1 MYSVR
6 PSWAGLFLNP
16 RDSGLRPGEETTM
29 RDIMVH
35 VRLNPKERENLEK
48 LANIEGTSMA
58 ETARLLIRDAAM
70 KLNSREKEATA
81 R

>member
-1 MYSVR
+1 
-6 PSWAGLFLNP
+6 
-16 RDSGLRPGEETTM
+16 M

-70 KLNSREKEATA
+70 KMNSREKGATA